1 MSTAVTKIA
10 KLRDELNYHLY
21 RYHVLD
27 SPVISDAQY
36 DALYRELLGGA
47 LPFSL
52 RCGSRVL
59 YAWRVATAPLRAGS
73 FCGGSAKRRK
83 VMRNEAVI
91 ALAAAALSGFAG
103 PAAAPDAK
111 PLRKG

>member
-36 DALYRELLGGA
+36 DALYRELLA
-47 LPFSL
+47 LE
-52 RCGSRVL
+52 
-59 YAWRVATAPLRAGS
+59 TAHPDLITPDSPTQRAGAEPLDAFEKVRHPAPS
-73 FCGGSAKRRK
+73 SAWP
-83 VMRNEAVI
+83 MPLTWLICTPGAH
-91 ALAAAALSGFAG
+91 ASAG
-103 PAAAPDAK
+103 CCRTPIC
-111 PLRKG
+111 R